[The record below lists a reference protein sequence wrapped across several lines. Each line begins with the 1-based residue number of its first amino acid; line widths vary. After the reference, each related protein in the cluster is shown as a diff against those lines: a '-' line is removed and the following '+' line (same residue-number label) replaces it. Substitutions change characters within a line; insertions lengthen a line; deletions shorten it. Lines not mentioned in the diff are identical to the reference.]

1 MKNIK
6 TVFLKELRRFFTD
19 RRMLI
24 ALFLPGVIIAI
35 FYTAMGRFITS
46 SIVTSTAEENITY
59 NIAYSDNSGAAD
71 PTVGPRIIQAF
82 DLYVANKEKTNK
94 ITYHTFPLADL
105 EAEKAKVI
113 NGTYDVLIAFSD
125 NFDTVVHD
133 APGNHIDFYYY
144 GASKKAT
151 NAYSVLTS
159 LVRAS
164 YDYYQVNIDK
174 DQKPIPANLAPSDY
188 LGNRIMSIIFPM
200 VTVSL
205 LFSTVVSICPDSV
218 AGEKERGTLA
228 AMLLTPIKRK
238 ELALGKSLALLL
250 TSLASGAVSFAGIA
264 ISLPQMMNGKL
275 SLALDGWS
283 YTLLGLMVV
292 TTLTLFVGIGIL
304 VSTLTKSTKEASS
317 YLGPMTVVFV
327 ALSVVSGSV
336 DTSSIGFAFIPF
348 LNVTSCM
355 GSILQ
360 GSISV
365 PFFAI
370 TIGMSVIETILLVIA
385 STHLFSSER
394 VMIK

>member
-1 MKNIK
+1 MKNVK

-19 RRMLI
+19 KRMLI

-35 FYTAMGRFITS
+35 FYTAMGNFMTS
-46 SIVTSTAEENITY
+46 SAVSSTAVENITY

-71 PTVGPRIIQAF
+71 PNAGPRVVQAF

-94 ITYHTFPLADL
+94 IVYYTFPLANL
-105 EAEKAKVI
+105 ETEKAKVAD
-113 NGTYDVLIAFSD
+113 GTYDVLIAFSD
-125 NFDTVVHD
+125 DFDNQVHTT
-133 APGNHIDFYYY
+133 PGNHIDFYYY
-144 GASKKAT
+144 GAAKKAT
-151 NAYSVLTS
+151 NAYTVLTS

-188 LGNRIMSIIFPM
+188 LGNKIMSIIFPM

-218 AGEKERGTLA
+218 AGEKERGTMA

-264 ISLPQMMNGKL
+264 ISLPQMMKGV
-275 SLALDGWS
+275 SFSLDGWS
-283 YTLLGLMVV
+283 YTLLGLMVI
-292 TTLTLFVGIGIL
+292 TTLTLFVGIGML
-304 VSTLTKSTKEASS
+304 VSTLTKSTKEATS

-327 ALSVVSGSV
+327 ALSVVSGST
-336 DTSSIGFAFIPF
+336 DTSSLGFAFIPF

-360 GSISV
+360 GSISI
-365 PFFAI
+365 PYFAI
-370 TIGMSVIETILLVIA
+370 TIGMSVIETALLVIA
-385 STHLFSSER
+385 TTRLFSSER
-394 VMIK
+394 IMIK